1 MPPNVNAWAAM
12 LPGVDGFPGRSVSPP
27 VLGGQAIESSHP
39 SSVSE
44 GKNIMSL
51 VAILGATGT
60 IGSTLA
66 RRLVRQGQ
74 QVLLV
79 GRSEEKL
86 RSLTEEIGQ
95 PFVMADVTNS
105 QSLEEALR
113 AGTDAH
119 GGCRA
124 VVNCIG
130 SLLLKPA
137 HLTTDDEFRQVV
149 ETNLFTAFAAVRVG
163 AKLLRE
169 RGGSIVLFASAAAE
183 IGIVNHE
190 AIAAA
195 KAGIIGLARSAA
207 ATYAASNIRVNVV
220 SPGLIRTELTR
231 RIWEN
236 PASAT
241 ASAQRHPLGRLG
253 EPEQVASLVS
263 WLLDSENDWITGQVI
278 GVDGGLG
285 HVLPRG

>member
-1 MPPNVNAWAAM
+1 
-12 LPGVDGFPGRSVSPP
+12 
-27 VLGGQAIESSHP
+27 
-39 SSVSE
+39 
-44 GKNIMSL
+44 MSL
-51 VAILGATGT
+51 VAILGTTGT

-86 RSLTEEIGQ
+86 RSLSENIGQ
-95 PFVMADVTNS
+95 PFVTADVTNS

-113 AGTDAH
+113 VGTDAH

-163 AKLLRE
+163 AKLLRD

-253 EPEQVASLVS
+253 EPGQVASLAS

-278 GVDGGLG
+278 GIDGGLG